1 MVLKRDGWRKG
12 EQDSKEGLLIK
23 ESI

>member
-1 MVLKRDGWRKG
+1 MVLKMDGWRKG